1 MNSDLL
7 KDVSILLVEDNEL
20 NRLVAS
26 TIVQN
31 YGARV
36 TEAENGQEAVE
47 IMKSNIF
54 HLVLMDLHMPIMNG
68 QEATRYI
75 RENISSSIPI
85 IALTANAVKGENDN
99 CIASGMNDYLTK
111 PYKESDLIQKISNWL
126 NKESDIADCNETSV
140 TRLYDLSLLESIGK
154 GNRDF
159 ITRMLNLFIEQ
170 VPTSIEEIKQAFQYD
185 DLPKIKSIAHRIKPS
200 IDNMGISNLKSEI
213 REIESLAEA
222 GNKNERLSD
231 LIRILDCTIT
241 KVIKQI
247 KLNEVF

>member
-7 KDVSILLVEDNEL
+7 KNVSILLVEDNEL

-31 YGARV
+31 HGARV
-36 TEAENGQEAVE
+36 TEAENGKEAVE
-47 IMKSNIF
+47 ILKSNIF

-99 CIASGMNDYLTK
+99 CIASGMNDYLSK
-111 PYKESDLIQKISNWL
+111 PYKEEDLIKKISNWL
-126 NKESDIADCNETSV
+126 HKEEDKEDGNGSSISK
-140 TRLYDLSLLESIGK
+140 LYDLSLLESIGK

-170 VPTSIEEIKQAFQYD
+170 VPVSVEEIKQAFQD
-185 DLPKIKSIAHRIKPS
+185 NDLPKIKSVAHRIKPS
-200 IDNMGISNLKSEI
+200 IDNMGIGNLKTEI
-213 REIESLAEA
+213 REIESIAES
-222 GNKNERLSD
+222 GNKNEKLND
-231 LIRILDCTIT
+231 LIRLLDCTIA
-241 KVIKQI
+241 KVVRQIKQ
-247 KLNEVF
+247 NEPL

>member
-7 KDVSILLVEDNEL
+7 KNVSILLVEDNEL

-31 YGARV
+31 HGARV
-36 TEAENGQEAVE
+36 TEAENGKEAVE
-47 IMKSNIF
+47 ILKSNIF

-85 IALTANAVKGENDN
+85 IALTANAMKGENDN
-99 CIASGMNDYLTK
+99 CIASGMNDYLSK
-111 PYKESDLIQKISNWL
+111 PYKEEDLIQKISSWL
-126 NKESDIADCNETSV
+126 HKESDKSDCNGSAIIK
-140 TRLYDLSLLESIGK
+140 LYDLSLLESIGK
-154 GNRDF
+154 GNREF

-170 VPTSIEEIKQAFQYD
+170 VPASIDEIKQSYQNN
-185 DLPKIKSIAHRIKPS
+185 DLPKIKSVAHRIKPS
-200 IDNMGISNLKSEI
+200 IDNMGIASLKSEI
-213 REIESLAEA
+213 REIEALAET

-231 LIRILDCTIT
+231 LIRMLDCTLT

-247 KLNEVF
+247 RLNEIL